1 MGGVVNAVKGIGKA
15 ISGAVTNPI
24 GTAIGLGTS
33 ALGGVLGAQNK
44 VDEKNP
50 YQVNET
56 NFKDPYLTQNLATYN
71 QRIAEAQKEMA
82 PIVGSPDLGAQQQ
95 FQNRQFGLADI
106 LQSQIQGNAPSA
118 AQLQLQQGQE
128 QGLKNAIA
136 LAASQRGNQ
145 NPAILQRNLMN
156 QFAQGQGNLNQQMA
170 LLRAQEAQGATG
182 NLVNLLGQGGNQA
195 LGGAQLQQQTSM
207 ANQQAQLQQQAQRN
221 QLVEYYTQLG
231 YNAEQAQLAALM
243 DMERLKSQNYNG
255 VLSSNMTAQ
264 LANQRQN
271 NDVLGGALKA
281 GGSILGMATGP
292 KAAPAPAVK
301 G

>member
-15 ISGAVTNPI
+15 IGGAVTNPI

-50 YQVNET
+50 YQVNEA